1 MRETISVGQKEN
13 HREKMG
19 EKGTKKLEE
28 KSIFNWQLIVNSSI
42 MFIRANSQK
51 NGKWQMLQKM

>member
-1 MRETISVGQKEN
+1 MIRQKEN

>member
-1 MRETISVGQKEN
+1 MIRQKEN

-28 KSIFNWQLIVNSSI
+28 KSIFN
-42 MFIRANSQK
+42 
-51 NGKWQMLQKM
+51 